1 MVSARRIARYRRT
14 GRSAPDLRLVRR
26 RAAPGKATVAL
37 PGFSHANALRA
48 AKLLTR

>member
-1 MVSARRIARYRRT
+1 VPDALALVLDGTIVAQPLANQIA
-14 GRSAPDLRLVRR
+14 S
-26 RAAPGKATVAL
+26 GKTTVAL